1 MNAYVKKGITVFI
14 IAIIIGWMVIMFTPL
29 SLVKGTLTNK
39 MAGITRKNGYAY
51 IYIEKDFPY
60 TKEWLCAS
68 GSMREWNKRYHVNL
82 EYGDKV
88 VALCRISPKE
98 TAPTET
104 RLYWIWEVW

>member
-39 MAGITRKNGYAY
+39 MADITRKNGYAY
-51 IYIEKDFPY
+51 IYVEKNLPY
-60 TKEWLCAS
+60 TRDWLLSHGSMKEWS
-68 GSMREWNKRYHVNL
+68 KQYHVNL

-88 VALCRISPKE
+88 LVLCRISSKE
-98 TAPTET
+98 TAPKEAQ
-104 RLYWIWEVW
+104 LYYMWELW